1 MPTLL
6 EKGIKTKLLNDAAK
20 KEKLGRP
27 PISEFHY
34 WWTRKPLIT
43 SRAVLLAALSDELKV
58 DELEG
63 LAGLNG
69 EEGIPFKRKPW
80 KEGYAIYTRLY
91 ERIMRRARELYGE
104 DLTVYDPFAGSGMI
118 GFEAL
123 RLGLNVEL
131 ADYNPVAYLIMKA
144 TIEYPKKFG
153 RRLADDVER
162 EGNRIIEELRSELG
176 EFYPGHDGKEVKAY
190 IWAWA
195 VKCKWCGN
203 VTPLVNDWRL
213 SEDEYIEPSVVGGE
227 LRFEV
232 KRGKSPE
239 GNVARGDGRCLFCG
253 REISNDDVIQ
263 DVRENK
269 REMLLAVALEGKEF
283 STDVAKQKEA
293 FERASARLREELES
307 GELARFVPNEEI
319 QSNGTVRAEKYLPL
333 WRDLFNDRQ
342 LLLLASLARKIRE
355 TAERYAVKDEEHGRA
370 VAAALAAWLAKHVD
384 RNSRATLWDS
394 SAFKIGHALTNRG
407 LSMTWKHAE
416 TNPLVKFSG
425 SLQSMLH
432 DVVDALRFAADELE
446 GTGRVEIR
454 LASALRPPRRRY
466 RLIVTDPPYYDDVPY
481 GELSEFFY
489 VWERRVL
496 EDFFPEAFASSH
508 VDVSESIDVGGGRS
522 PDTFYARLGAAI
534 SNLRDSLE
542 DDGLLVLFY
551 AHRSVE
557 VWEMV
562 ADLIWR
568 SGFQITGA
576 LPISTENENNVIA
589 QGKRSVYY
597 SLVLTA
603 RRREENAPEA
613 RESEVL
619 EEIRRELEEN
629 RKRLNELDYD
639 QGELYLW
646 TVGVALRV
654 LTRYSGVKSFTS
666 RGVARTALEYAYE
679 VGSRFFVDYDMEREI
694 GRRLELD
701 GETLFYLSV
710 LRGGRRELDYS
721 EFNQIAKSQGL
732 NQDAMEAKG
741 LVRRI
746 PGKNVKIRVNDA
758 FSRGPLVEK
767 EGESAIKGNS
777 AVDWLHRCILAFSA
791 RPSLSVVAEHARG
804 AGLSVDDFLALAKMV
819 RFYETRNGL
828 GDGEVAALG
837 EILKYAKEYG
847 GLDRWL

>member
-6 EKGIKTKLLNDAAK
+6 EKGIRTKLLNDAAK

-232 KRGKSPE
+232 KHGKSPE

-269 REMLLAVALEGKEF
+269 REVLLAVALEGKEF

-333 WRDLFNDRQ
+333 WRHLFNDRQ
-342 LLLLASLARKIRE
+342 LLVLASLARKIRE
-355 TAERYAVKDEEHGRA
+355 TAERYAVKDEEYGRA
-370 VAAALAAWLAKHVD
+370 VAAALAAWLAKHV
-384 RNSRATLWDS
+384 N
-394 SAFKIGHALTNRG
+394 
-407 LSMTWKHAE
+407 
-416 TNPLVKFSG
+416 
-425 SLQSMLH
+425 
-432 DVVDALRFAADELE
+432 
-446 GTGRVEIR
+446 
-454 LASALRPPRRRY
+454 
-466 RLIVTDPPYYDDVPY
+466 
-481 GELSEFFY
+481 
-489 VWERRVL
+489 
-496 EDFFPEAFASSH
+496 
-508 VDVSESIDVGGGRS
+508 
-522 PDTFYARLGAAI
+522 
-534 SNLRDSLE
+534 
-542 DDGLLVLFY
+542 
-551 AHRSVE
+551 
-557 VWEMV
+557 
-562 ADLIWR
+562 
-568 SGFQITGA
+568 
-576 LPISTENENNVIA
+576 
-589 QGKRSVYY
+589 
-597 SLVLTA
+597 
-603 RRREENAPEA
+603 
-613 RESEVL
+613 
-619 EEIRRELEEN
+619 
-629 RKRLNELDYD
+629 
-639 QGELYLW
+639 
-646 TVGVALRV
+646 
-654 LTRYSGVKSFTS
+654 
-666 RGVARTALEYAYE
+666 
-679 VGSRFFVDYDMEREI
+679 
-694 GRRLELD
+694 
-701 GETLFYLSV
+701 
-710 LRGGRRELDYS
+710 
-721 EFNQIAKSQGL
+721 
-732 NQDAMEAKG
+732 
-741 LVRRI
+741 
-746 PGKNVKIRVNDA
+746 
-758 FSRGPLVEK
+758 
-767 EGESAIKGNS
+767 
-777 AVDWLHRCILAFSA
+777 
-791 RPSLSVVAEHARG
+791 
-804 AGLSVDDFLALAKMV
+804 
-819 RFYETRNGL
+819 
-828 GDGEVAALG
+828 
-837 EILKYAKEYG
+837 
-847 GLDRWL
+847 